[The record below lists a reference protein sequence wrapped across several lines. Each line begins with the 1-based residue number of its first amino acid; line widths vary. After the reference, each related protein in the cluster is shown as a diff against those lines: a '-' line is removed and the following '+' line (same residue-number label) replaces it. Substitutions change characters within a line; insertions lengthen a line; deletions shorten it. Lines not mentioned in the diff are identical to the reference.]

1 MNKFFS
7 SSPVW
12 QNTGLALVRVILGL
26 FLVYHGWEVFNA
38 GKMTEYLAWDIFK
51 TSASSAFMVY
61 TGKVAE
67 LVGGVLLSVGLLT
80 RVSAI
85 MIIGTMG
92 YIAFF
97 VGSGKIWY
105 QDQHPFL
112 FVLLATIFFFTGPGK
127 WSLDYLFFGGNKYSV

>member
-38 GKMTEYLAWDIFK
+38 GKMNEYLAWDIFK
-51 TSASSAFMVY
+51 TSASSAFMIY